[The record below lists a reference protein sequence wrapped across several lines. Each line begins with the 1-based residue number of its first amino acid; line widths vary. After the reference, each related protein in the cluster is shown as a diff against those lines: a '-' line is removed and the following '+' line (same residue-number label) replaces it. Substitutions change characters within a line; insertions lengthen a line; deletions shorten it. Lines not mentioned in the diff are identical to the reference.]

1 MRLKQFIGK
10 NIRGYMNFD
19 ISFRDSVTF
28 LIGINGSGKTTVL
41 KLLAGLLTPSY
52 LDLSQ
57 IEFSEISI
65 SFTCKDSDSVESIH
79 CYNYGQKIKL
89 QYIDSKRKVF
99 EKEFPLISVISTRSR
114 YEQNFIDIDKLDRVN
129 SDFDDLDVVQK
140 IRELKTPL
148 FLGLNRRIIENSNF
162 NSIERRFLSSRRKL
176 QQIESM
182 SDSVDNALSDIQ
194 EMFYTHIRRTAQSQ
208 FQLSDLFRK
217 QVFEES
223 FKLKKNITISN
234 IDYKEELENL
244 KSRQNNLNSVIQ
256 SLEVKDLL
264 KQFSEY
270 FTEIQKVLQIL
281 SDTSALQED
290 KTPNPAYYNAL
301 LEWMINRSQLDKID
315 KIIKYADEYVNNI
328 QNLKAPINRFVDSIN
343 LFFKEGHKEIE
354 VDDRGEIRIKINNT
368 TRYNSIFDLSSGEKQ
383 LVILLAHI
391 AFYKRNKDASVFVI
405 DEPELSLHISWQEI
419 FVDALLKASPNT
431 QFILATH
438 APAILAKNERREWCI
453 DLSKRV

>member
-1 MRLKQFIGK
+1 
-10 NIRGYMNFD
+10 MNFD

-176 QQIESM
+176 QQI
-182 SDSVDNALSDIQ
+182 
-194 EMFYTHIRRTAQSQ
+194 
-208 FQLSDLFRK
+208 
-217 QVFEES
+217 
-223 FKLKKNITISN
+223 
-234 IDYKEELENL
+234 
-244 KSRQNNLNSVIQ
+244 
-256 SLEVKDLL
+256 
-264 KQFSEY
+264 
-270 FTEIQKVLQIL
+270 
-281 SDTSALQED
+281 
-290 KTPNPAYYNAL
+290 
-301 LEWMINRSQLDKID
+301 
-315 KIIKYADEYVNNI
+315 
-328 QNLKAPINRFVDSIN
+328 
-343 LFFKEGHKEIE
+343 
-354 VDDRGEIRIKINNT
+354 
-368 TRYNSIFDLSSGEKQ
+368 
-383 LVILLAHI
+383 
-391 AFYKRNKDASVFVI
+391 
-405 DEPELSLHISWQEI
+405 
-419 FVDALLKASPNT
+419 
-431 QFILATH
+431 
-438 APAILAKNERREWCI
+438 
-453 DLSKRV
+453 